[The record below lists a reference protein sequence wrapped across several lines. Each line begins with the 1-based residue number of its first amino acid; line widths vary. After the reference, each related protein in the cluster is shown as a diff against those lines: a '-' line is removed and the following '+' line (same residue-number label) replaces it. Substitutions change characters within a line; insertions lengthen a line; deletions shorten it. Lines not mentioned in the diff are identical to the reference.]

1 MDLNE
6 SWRENDANF
15 KSVQYFTFH
24 NLCCSVHPFF
34 FLHTVIRNIL
44 FTFAT
49 QSPSDSIYFLLADR
63 EREILD
69 CQLRKINQTNIH
81 VYDIH
86 RQQV

>member
-1 MDLNE
+1 MLL
-6 SWRENDANF
+6 S
-15 KSVQYFTFH
+15 S
-24 NLCCSVHPFF
+24 SFF

-86 RQQV
+86 RRQV

>member
-1 MDLNE
+1 MTQILNLY
-6 SWRENDANF
+6 SILHFIIYVAQF
-15 KSVQYFTFH
+15 I
-24 NLCCSVHPFF
+24 LF

>member
-1 MDLNE
+1 MLL
-6 SWRENDANF
+6 SSSF
-15 KSVQYFTFH
+15 
-24 NLCCSVHPFF
+24 FF